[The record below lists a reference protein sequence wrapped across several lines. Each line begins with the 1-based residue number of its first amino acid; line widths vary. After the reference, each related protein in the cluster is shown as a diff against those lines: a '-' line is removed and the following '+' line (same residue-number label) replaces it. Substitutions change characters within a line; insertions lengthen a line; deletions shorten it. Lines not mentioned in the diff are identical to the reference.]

1 MKGLKKYNVAKIIA
15 LFVLFVLGSLS
26 IFNFGMKFAIEPLE
40 KSSPIVKRKTE
51 TIYPTQ
57 YSDEHITSNAII
69 SEPRFKSLGIF
80 NRESLIANTVSVITK
95 DPNLTQK
102 GHEKGTW
109 LWTPIQDITP
119 KYAEYIVSGAKKN
132 GVNTIY
138 MSVDSY
144 LDIFVMADGEAKE
157 KKKEAFNKNI
167 SDFITLAEKNGI
179 SVDAEA
185 GWRNW
190 AEDGNTYKAFT
201 ILNFVK
207 NYNKTHTAK
216 FAGFQYDIEPY
227 LLTRY
232 YLNKTSV
239 LKNYLDLV
247 GETVN
252 RLNNTDLTL
261 SVVIP
266 DFYDGTNG
274 DTPSFKYLGKEGFAI
289 DHLLT
294 LLNRRAGSEIIIM
307 SYRNFS
313 KGDDGTLEISEDEI
327 TKANKSKT
335 KIIIAQETGD
345 VKPPYITFHNT
356 SKTYLGKQMDLIQ
369 KTFSKEKSFGGIA
382 VHYANA
388 FLDLK

>member
-1 MKGLKKYNVAKIIA
+1 MKRFKKHNLVTIIFI
-15 LFVLFVLGSLS
+15 FVILVLGLLS
-26 IFNFGMKFAIEPLE
+26 TFDFSTHATDPEA
-40 KSSPIVKRKTE
+40 PIVLRKTE

-57 YSDEHITSNAII
+57 YSDEHITSNAIE
-69 SEPRFKSLGIF
+69 SDSRFKELGLF
-80 NRESLIANTVSVITK
+80 DKESLFANTISVLTR
-95 DPNLTQK
+95 DPNLNSTAV
-102 GHEKGTW
+102 EKGTW

-119 KYAEYIVSGAKKN
+119 EYALYIVNGAKKN

-144 LDIFVMADGEAKE
+144 LDIFVMAEGDEKE
-157 KKKEAFNKNI
+157 KKKQAFNKNI
-167 SDFITLAEKNGI
+167 SDFITLAQKNGI

-201 ILNFVK
+201 VLNFVK
-207 NYNKTHTAK
+207 SYNKTHTAK
-216 FAGFQYDIEPY
+216 FQAFQYDVEPY

-232 YLNKTSV
+232 HLNKASV

-252 RLNNTDLTL
+252 RLNNTDLVF

-266 DFYDGTNG
+266 EFYDGTNN
-274 DTPSFKYLGKEGFAI
+274 DTPSFTYLGKKGFAI

-327 TKANKSKT
+327 SKANKSKT
-335 KIIIAQETGD
+335 KIIVAQETGD
-345 VKPPYITFHNT
+345 VQPPYVTFYNT
-356 SKTYLGKQMDLIQ
+356 SKPYLVRQLDVISKA
-369 KTFSKEKSFGGIA
+369 FSKEKSFGGVA